1 MIVPAT
7 EQEVQ
12 AQVERLAG
20 LAERPLSDYSSGT
33 YTAPAEPFIAHTIAA
48 LRALPP
54 VSWLIDRVL
63 VAVAFVVLYGASG
76 VGKTFAALDF
86 ALTVASGSPWHGH
99 TVAGGWVLYISA
111 EGSAGLTKRIDAWC
125 EARDQSEPERIRFVT
140 DAPNLLDPE
149 HVQRA
154 LATIAAMPE
163 TPVLI
168 VVDTMARTMVGG
180 DENSARDVGQFIHAL
195 DCLRQA
201 ADGATALVIHHTG
214 KRGDDERG
222 SSSLRGAADQ
232 MLALTGDIDGT
243 LQLAF
248 DKLKDFEAPNP
259 LKEVVRKLV
268 EL

>member
-63 VAVAFVVLYGASG
+63 VAVAFVVLYG
-76 VGKTFAALDF
+76 
-86 ALTVASGSPWHGH
+86 ASGSPWHGH